1 MKSEASRRIEEHGH
15 KRFPQDEW
23 INTVAR
29 DTSSRNTRPDVYH
42 VRRPPVY
49 STNVAVASRKNMM
62 DFKRYRGWLRSSQCV
77 ALATTSSIQQQ
88 ITITQRQSPLAIARS
103 SAVIYSSIY
112 IQPDVY
118 YDGPT
123 IPLKIPRV

>member
-1 MKSEASRRIEEHGH
+1 MRKIIGVSLYGIQKVLHVTIEQLLSPFEFVCPDETEASRRIEEHGH

-23 INTVAR
+23 INTAAR
-29 DTSSRNTRPDVYH
+29 DTSSRNTRPDVCH

-62 DFKRYRGWLRSSQCV
+62 DFKRYRGWLRSSQFV

-88 ITITQRQSPLAIARS
+88 ITITQR
-103 SAVIYSSIY
+103 
-112 IQPDVY
+112 
-118 YDGPT
+118 
-123 IPLKIPRV
+123 